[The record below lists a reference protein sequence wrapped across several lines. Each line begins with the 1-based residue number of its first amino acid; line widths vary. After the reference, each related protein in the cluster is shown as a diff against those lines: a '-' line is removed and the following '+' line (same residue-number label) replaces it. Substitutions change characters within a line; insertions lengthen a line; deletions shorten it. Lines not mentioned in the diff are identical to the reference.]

1 MNMRVKACESVR
13 VCLSTRGKLAR
24 ERFNKRVIAKN
35 SVRRAKTQ
43 DELRLAKKKKKC
55 TRDKKSFV
63 SCVLN
68 KNRERIGLLL
78 RQDGVLLRNGGEKVE
93 LAHPLLL
100 CHSAKVFKSP
110 LQAVSCSPDV
120 GSIHPPSP
128 RRGKDG
134 AIVQGMRIPRLGIL
148 GPAATGG
155 AGRAAL
161 DHSGGDTVRR
171 DGSRSPETH
180 PRCPAGRQTRVAPS
194 A

>member
-24 ERFNKRVIAKN
+24 EHFNKRVISKN

-43 DELRLAKKKKKC
+43 DELRLAKKKKC

-78 RQDGVLLRNGGEKVE
+78 PQDGVLLRNGREKVE

-100 CHSAKVFKSP
+100 CHSGKAFKSP
-110 LQAVSCSPDV
+110 LQAVIRSPDM
-120 GSIHPPSP
+120 GSIHPP
-128 RRGKDG
+128 RWGERQDG
-134 AIVQGMRIPRLGIL
+134 AIVQGMRISRLGPWAQQVTRGRGASCSRSL
-148 GPAATGG
+148 GRRRSE
-155 AGRAAL
+155 AGR
-161 DHSGGDTVRR
+161 
-171 DGSRSPETH
+171 EQK
-180 PRCPAGRQTRVAPS
+180 PRNASTLPGW
-194 A
+194 